1 MILIILVRFYATML
15 KYGCMVAYE
24 SESVNMIFLKK
35 KHRFV
40 MNLCSYD
47 TLPSASPAFHR
58 SSLALC

>member
-35 KHRFV
+35 
-40 MNLCSYD
+40 N
-47 TLPSASPAFHR
+47 TG
-58 SSLALC
+58 SS